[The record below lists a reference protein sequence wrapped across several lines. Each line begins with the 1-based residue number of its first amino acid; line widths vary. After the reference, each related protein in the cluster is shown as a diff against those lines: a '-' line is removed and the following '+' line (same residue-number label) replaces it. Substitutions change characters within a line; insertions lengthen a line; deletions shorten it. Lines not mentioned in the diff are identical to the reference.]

1 MSIAAVSGQSM
12 AIASQASQGS
22 SAYSQQM
29 APQAPGAQTTEASG
43 TAVSNMDVGGSQ
55 LGELLN
61 QLSNSIMQSDQ
72 LSGSGS
78 NNPLLDK
85 DTGGLVPDQSL
96 AMNGPGGTSTQGVGQ
111 QGNEILAKAFD
122 KSITLA
128 AATLVVSGVSDTM
141 RQLIRQ
147 Q

>member
-12 AIASQASQGS
+12 AIASQATQGAS
-22 SAYSQQM
+22 SYSQQM
-29 APQAPGAQTTEASG
+29 APQTPGAQSG
-43 TAVSNMDVGGSQ
+43 QAAAAGNYNMDVGGSQ

-61 QLSNSIMQSDQ
+61 QLSNSIMQSD
-72 LSGSGS
+72 GSTGMGS
-78 NNPLLDK
+78 SNPLLDT
-85 DTGGLVPDQSL
+85 DTGGLVDTQSL
-96 AMNGPGGTSTQGVGQ
+96 ALNGAEGTSSQGVGQ